1 MICNS
6 SLPSIKKY
14 NHYYIISCCRYACE
28 GATALFMHESEAPK
42 RISCDQEYL
51 SGDELLLF
59 PESGEVCIFVYLN
72 GSIDTILSALK
83 KTASIICNTKCSS
96 SVYIISDFP
105 PAWVSFILS
114 PLINNETLL
123 SKVFCTD
130 ANLSC
135 EQLLSQD
142 FIRVESILSEG
153 IKYKNRKIKRLSLR
167 ELAVA
172 IRYYRGET
180 MNNFSQT
187 LGLPAKSVYV
197 YRRNGVAKLT
207 ALKQWLNNERAKQS
221 FK

>member
-1 MICNS
+1 
-6 SLPSIKKY
+6 
-14 NHYYIISCCRYACE
+14 
-28 GATALFMHESEAPK
+28 
-42 RISCDQEYL
+42 
-51 SGDELLLF
+51 
-59 PESGEVCIFVYLN
+59 
-72 GSIDTILSALK
+72 
-83 KTASIICNTKCSS
+83 

-180 MNNFSQT
+180 VNNFSQT

>member
-1 MICNS
+1 
-6 SLPSIKKY
+6 
-14 NHYYIISCCRYACE
+14 
-28 GATALFMHESEAPK
+28 
-42 RISCDQEYL
+42 
-51 SGDELLLF
+51 
-59 PESGEVCIFVYLN
+59 
-72 GSIDTILSALK
+72 
-83 KTASIICNTKCSS
+83 
-96 SVYIISDFP
+96 
-105 PAWVSFILS
+105 
-114 PLINNETLL
+114 L

-180 MNNFSQT
+180 VKNFSQT